1 MATAEQIRA
10 GVGSYIE
17 RHIMPRLDSK
27 RQFLVG
33 MAYGVASGR
42 VDALVQA
49 ACGSAA
55 LRALGIAK
63 ENGEIDLDALY
74 NAALN
79 QMQAQK
85 KLEIEV
91 PLLGAFAFDE
101 GDLRELY
108 NAIEGRA

>member
-1 MATAEQIRA
+1 MATAEQIRS
-10 GVGSYIE
+10 GVCSYIE

-49 ACGSAA
+49 ACGSPA
-55 LRALGIAK
+55 LRALGIVR

-74 NAALN
+74 SAALN

-108 NAIEGRA
+108 NAIEGRT

>member
-17 RHIMPRLDSK
+17 RYIMPRLDSK

-33 MAYGVASGR
+33 MVYGVASGR

-49 ACGSAA
+49 ACGSPA
-55 LRALGIAK
+55 LRALGIVR

-85 KLEIEV
+85 KLEIDV
-91 PLLGAFAFDE
+91 PLLGEFAFDE

-108 NAIEGRA
+108 NAIEGRM

>member
-17 RHIMPRLDSK
+17 RYIMPRLDSK

-33 MAYGVASGR
+33 MVYGVASGR
-42 VDALVQA
+42 VDALMQA
-49 ACGSAA
+49 ACGSPA
-55 LRALGIAK
+55 LRALGIVR

-74 NAALN
+74 SAALN

-91 PLLGAFAFDE
+91 PLLGEFAFDE

>member
-1 MATAEQIRA
+1 MATAEEIRA
-10 GVGSYIE
+10 GVGRYIE

-27 RQFLVG
+27 RQFLLG

-49 ACGSAA
+49 ACGSSA
-55 LRALGIAK
+55 LRTLGIAK

-74 NAALN
+74 SAALN

-91 PLLGAFAFDE
+91 PLLGEFAFDE

-108 NAIEGRA
+108 NAIEGMA

>member
-49 ACGSAA
+49 ACGSPA
-55 LRALGIAK
+55 LRVMGIAK

-74 NAALN
+74 NAALG
-79 QMQAQK
+79 QMQVQK

-91 PLLGAFAFDE
+91 PLLGEFAFDE

-108 NAIEGRA
+108 NAIEGRT